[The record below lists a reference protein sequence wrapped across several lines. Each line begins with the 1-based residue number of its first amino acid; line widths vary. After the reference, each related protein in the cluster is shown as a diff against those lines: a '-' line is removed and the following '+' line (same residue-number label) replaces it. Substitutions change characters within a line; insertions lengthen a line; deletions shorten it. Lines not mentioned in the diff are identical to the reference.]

1 VEADLPALYMII
13 LAPVGGTTYK
23 DIENLRF
30 YLISQRGYAVLKG
43 ICILDCDKLGLP
55 QLADFTCTHLTLH

>member
-1 VEADLPALYMII
+1 MVADLPALYMII

-30 YLISQRGYAVLKG
+30 YLISKRGYAVLKG
-43 ICILDCDKLGLP
+43 ICISDCDKLGLP
-55 QLADFTCTHLTLH
+55 QQILFAHT